1 MYTSYTC
8 RVPGGASNHIYINV
22 ADVDST
28 IASNS
33 RYVTLAVMIMLGRD
47 RTYLYN
53 VCVRVC
59 CVRVRVRRHKAM
71 YKSRILIFDPKKTY

>member
-47 RTYLYN
+47 RIYLYVC
-53 VCVRVC
+53 VCVRA
-59 CVRVRVRRHKAM
+59 CVRVVCACACACACV
-71 YKSRILIFDPKKTY
+71 